1 MSKSKNKS
9 GGNKG
14 TVIVY
19 IVLRLLVIAI
29 MIREMMLG
37 QWDGVFYCILTL
49 FLFMIPF
56 FVERKLRVELPTTL
70 EIVVLL
76 FIFAGEI
83 LGEIEAFFLKI
94 PGWDLI
100 LHTTNGFMGTI
111 VNYHMYHVL
120 RCIRPHHSHGT
131 HVHQNSTIT
140 IHAPNL

>member
-49 FLFMIPF
+49 FLFRIPF

-83 LGEIEAFFLKI
+83 LGEIEAFF
-94 PGWDLI
+94 
-100 LHTTNGFMGTI
+100 
-111 VNYHMYHVL
+111 
-120 RCIRPHHSHGT
+120 
-131 HVHQNSTIT
+131 
-140 IHAPNL
+140 